1 MDNTPN
7 YVVVGSI
14 IQKRYYIFV
23 YLWPPP
29 APPWLPLWRVRPDL
43 LESSDSYILWFEN
56 PIFNIM
62 RYQSTAKTWLK
73 AWVSITTVAA
83 FLRLLDIS
91 KAKFFFFFNASLL
104 ILQGQQLHCN
114 QICAKVL
121 LTKLLLGTRVIKQSC
136 CKNREWSLYFYQ

>member
-1 MDNTPN
+1 MTTT
-7 YVVVGSI
+7 
-14 IQKRYYIFV
+14 
-23 YLWPPP
+23 
-29 APPWLPLWRVRPDL
+29 
-43 LESSDSYILWFEN
+43 
-56 PIFNIM
+56 
-62 RYQSTAKTWLK
+62 STAMATPMKSK
-73 AWVSITTVAA
+73 ARPFGGIFWGLIYIMIRKPHLQHNNNDNALPKHCQNMTKGLSITTVAA

-136 CKNREWSLYFYQ
+136 CKNREWGLYFYQ